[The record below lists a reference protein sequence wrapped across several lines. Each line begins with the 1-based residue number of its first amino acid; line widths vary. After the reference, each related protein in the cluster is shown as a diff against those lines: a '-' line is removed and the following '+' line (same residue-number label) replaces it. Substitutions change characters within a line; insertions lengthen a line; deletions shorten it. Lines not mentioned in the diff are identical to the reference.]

1 MEISSLQ
8 KARYEYAPKLPQML
22 RGGIS
27 EISVLEGAE
36 TKSVADCEKIHHA
49 YQKRRSLRHAG
60 RAWYREHRVAKAH
73 RGKQNNQLYSSYG
86 KLRRK

>member
-8 KARYEYAPKLPQML
+8 KARYAYAPKLPQML

-36 TKSVADCEKIHHA
+36 DSGTFPQH
-49 YQKRRSLRHAG
+49 L
-60 RAWYREHRVAKAH
+60 W
-73 RGKQNNQLYSSYG
+73 
-86 KLRRK
+86 